1 MIKSSIFSRCI
12 HIMTS
17 CALILCM
24 ICIIFFVHAA
34 PSISNSDRFVLFPA
48 IFWFVLTIFI
58 TGTMLS
64 VILFLC
70 HLVRFRELSKKA
82 FWSNLALDIYPLL
95 LLFVVSGGNV
105 SNVAHLLACPIT
117 TFPFFS

>member
-1 MIKSSIFSRCI
+1 MIKSSIFSRCV

-24 ICIIFFVHAA
+24 ICIIFYIHAA
-34 PSISNSDRFVLFPA
+34 PSISNSDSSVLFHA
-48 IFWFVLTIFI
+48 IFWFILTIFI
-58 TGTMLS
+58 IGTMLS

-70 HLVRFRELSKKA
+70 HLVRFRELPKKV

-105 SNVAHLLACPIT
+105 SNVAHLLTCPIT

>member
-1 MIKSSIFSRCI
+1 MKSSIFSRCV

-24 ICIIFFVHAA
+24 ICIIFFVHTA
-34 PSISNSDRFVLFPA
+34 PSISNSDSAVLFHT
-48 IFWFVLTIFI
+48 IFWFILTIFI
-58 TGTMLS
+58 IGMILS

-70 HLVRFRELSKKA
+70 HLVHFRELQKKV

-95 LLFVVSGGNV
+95 LLLVISGGNV

>member
-1 MIKSSIFSRCI
+1 MMKSSIFSRCV

-24 ICIIFFVHAA
+24 ICIIFFVHTA
-34 PSISNSDRFVLFPA
+34 PSISNSDSAVLFHT
-48 IFWFVLTIFI
+48 IFWFILTIFI
-58 TGTMLS
+58 IGMILS

-70 HLVRFRELSKKA
+70 HLVHFRELQKKV

-95 LLFVVSGGNV
+95 LLLVISGGNV

>member
-1 MIKSSIFSRCI
+1 MMKSSIFSRCV

-34 PSISNSDRFVLFPA
+34 PSMSNSDSSVLFHA

-58 TGTMLS
+58 IGTVLS
-64 VILFLC
+64 VILFFDTLV
-70 HLVRFRELSKKA
+70 HLRKLPKKV
-82 FWSNLALDIYPLL
+82 FWIHFALNLYPALL
-95 LLFVVSGGNV
+95 LLVISGGNV

>member
-1 MIKSSIFSRCI
+1 MMKSSIFSRCV

-34 PSISNSDRFVLFPA
+34 PNISNSDSSVLFPA
-48 IFWFVLTIFI
+48 VFWFVLTIFI
-58 TGTMLS
+58 IGTVLS
-64 VILFLC
+64 VILFFDTLV
-70 HLVRFRELSKKA
+70 HLRKLPKKV
-82 FWSNLALDIYPLL
+82 FWIHFALDIYPLL